1 MMIQNHIQTLSGA
14 KAIIKALKSIGVDTI
29 FGYPGGI
36 VLKLYD
42 EIYNQSNI
50 KHILMR
56 HEQSAVHAAEGY
68 ARASGKCGVVL
79 VTSGPGATNTITGIV
94 NAYLDGYPLI
104 VLTGQVDKNLIGKD
118 AFQEANICDMVK
130 SCTKA
135 TFQIT
140 DANGIEKIITDAHN
154 IAMSGK
160 KGPVL
165 IDMSK
170 NIFTQ
175 NIEFKNEEK
184 QYQKNNS
191 LCSPAKV
198 ERIYTKIINSKKPLI
213 VIGGGVNHSK
223 CTKQLT
229 EFIKKFNI
237 PAVSTM
243 MGLGAFSTENKNYI
257 GMIGIFGDKS
267 ANEALRQSD
276 CIISLGARFN
286 DRITCILEEDILN
299 NKVIQIDI
307 NDNEIAR
314 NFTPKDYMVCDITD
328 FFDKINNFN
337 NSVFP
342 KQFELWNKETEEFK
356 KLNTEPQKISNMI
369 HSFEV
374 IKKLDEYTKDKSV
387 IFTSEVGQHQLWAVK
402 NLELNSDRKILVSG
416 GSGTM
421 GFGLPAAIGA
431 SIANPNKTI
440 ICITGDGSLQ
450 MTLGE
455 LAVCNEYGLNIKIIL
470 LNNGYLGMVRQL
482 QEKNCQ
488 KRYSQTKLSNPDFE
502 KLTQSFGI
510 ESIKVNSVSNIE
522 KAYEKAFS
530 NDKTFLINFEIEP
543 METV

>member
-1 MMIQNHIQTLSGA
+1 MMIQNNIQTVSGA
-14 KAIIKALKSIGVDTI
+14 KAIIKTLKSIGVDTI

-140 DANGIEKIITDAHN
+140 DANDIEKIITDAHN

-243 MGLGAFSTENKNYI
+243 MGLGALSTENKNYI

-337 NSVFP
+337 NSGFP

>member
-243 MGLGAFSTENKNYI
+243 MGLGAFSTENKNYL